1 MSGHVWLTKE
11 MPETITQSPCPLL
24 FSSSPIKAHLH
35 INTSKQISTSKLYIC
50 LLIGYGHIGI
60 LYDPQMYYVQI
71 DLFIFSVL
79 PKKIIPALPFSR
91 SGNTNRLSQK
101 LDKELQFDSWTLIL
115 VIMLYCLL
123 FWFYPE
129 SFSFSPHIQLLK
141 LSWFC
146 LLNVS
151 WLLSCPLPPL
161 DSRHLHLSLGL

>member
-1 MSGHVWLTKE
+1 MSAHVWLTKE

-101 LDKELQFDSWTLIL
+101 LDKELQFDS
-115 VIMLYCLL
+115 
-123 FWFYPE
+123 
-129 SFSFSPHIQLLK
+129 
-141 LSWFC
+141 
-146 LLNVS
+146 
-151 WLLSCPLPPL
+151 
-161 DSRHLHLSLGL
+161 